1 MLPLNNESSNRSEF
15 FMRGYLHDSACVM
28 SRDLALH
35 YCYGELLQ
43 SVVQMAQALA
53 LHSKLR
59 QLDQYPEKDWI
70 IQTRIQLCFCVFY
83 LAAWLTICKSQLL
96 HLHVHLICSQQPA
109 PLSSMQMGK
118 RHHLE
123 SKWSA
128 RSCRDFFWH
137 CSAMRL
143 VCISS
148 HLV

>member
-28 SRDLALH
+28 PRDLALH
-35 YCYGELLQ
+35 YCYGEL
-43 SVVQMAQALA
+43 VQMAQALA

-70 IQTRIQLCFCVFY
+70 FQTRIQFFCVFY
-83 LAAWLTICKSQLL
+83 LAAWLNICKSQLL

-109 PLSSMQMGK
+109 PLSSMQMRK
-118 RHHLE
+118 WHHLE

-128 RSCRDFFWH
+128 RSCRSLFWR